1 MINLIFDIDD
11 TVYDQLKPF
20 EEAFKTIF
28 GKSDRLKIENLYIK
42 SRFYSDEVYHKVV
55 RGEMPKAEMHV
66 YRITQ
71 ALNDFDYQIT
81 KKKQKH
87 FNTLMNKTNA
97 KSNFHPELKKF

>member
-81 KKKQKH
+81 KKEAEAFQHAYEQNQRKNRT
-87 FNTLMNKTNA
+87 FTRN
-97 KSNFHPELKKF
+97 